1 MLILSPHGRDVRLY
15 TPRYRRDVREELS
28 YAQAILLDREA
39 RSSTLLADPHH
50 GRIREPLLKVLH
62 LMRAQDF
69 ASRGGQEVEFEG
81 LTRKIGQMVHEA
93 PSVFSFYESDYSPE
107 GVVLQ
112 SGLAAPEAQLLTGAN
127 IVGYANGVSSLIKCG
142 LSNYNGGLGGG
153 RGGCTWPS
161 DGGLNFAPAAPLCQR
176 SITVRD
182 ATDVTIREASPDETT
197 NSDKLRA
204 DLDDEGGQSY
214 GLLKF
219 DLTTVQGCSVTKAT
233 LRLWA
238 SVCESFFCYTWP
250 ISASGIPEISR
261 NSHGR
266 PGWPTIVFAARP
278 C

>member
-1 MLILSPHGRDVRLY
+1 MRH
-15 TPRYRRDVREELS
+15 RRDS
-28 YAQAILLDREA
+28 C
-39 RSSTLLADPHH
+39 
-50 GRIREPLLKVLH
+50 
-62 LMRAQDF
+62 
-69 ASRGGQEVEFEG
+69 
-81 LTRKIGQMVHEA
+81 TRTQVHEA

-127 IVGYANGVSSLIKCG
+127 LVGYANGVSSLINCG

-219 DLTTVQGCSVTKAT
+219 DLGAVQGCTVTKAT

-238 SVCESFFCYTWP
+238 LCENHFLRKAGLPWP
-250 ISASGIPEISR
+250 LPALSGNSR
-261 NSHGR
+261 G
-266 PGWPTIVFAARP
+266 
-278 C
+278 